1 MESEKAEDKGPALPA
16 DILAQAAALDAAA
29 NGGVDIPGAA
39 NSSVTVPAAISAEK
53 IASDVEGLLL
63 MAVGMLG
70 PMFPKLA
77 NVWTPETCNR
87 VAAATV
93 PVLIKR
99 GWIPDFGAWGPEI
112 MLCIAVAPLVGPTAD
127 ALKLQAE
134 PKKPAAPAQ
143 VSNGTNTE
151 LGKAPVFA
159 QPASTAAANG

>member
-1 MESEKAEDKGPALPA
+1 MEAQEEKGPALPA
-16 DILAQAAALDAAA
+16 DILAQAAALDAASA
-29 NGGVDIPGAA
+29 PAGDIPG
-39 NSSVTVPAAISAEK
+39 SVTVQPGISPEK
-53 IASDVEGLLL
+53 IASDIEGLLL

-87 VAAATV
+87 VAAATA

-134 PKKPAAPAQ
+134 PKKIEQVKPDGPKQQDQAAPIFI
-143 VSNGTNTE
+143 T
-151 LGKAPVFA
+151 
-159 QPASTAAANG
+159 PASTAHG